1 MYKIIN
7 VFHKIYGFIDNHCY
21 YELKYGVL
29 PNN

>member
-1 MYKIIN
+1 MYKIID
-7 VFHKIYGFIDNHCY
+7 VFHKIYGFTHNDCE